1 MRRIMTGLL
10 AAAIILGL
18 AVGQPAEAKVYK
30 MAPEERAAALKE
42 KKAQGKK
49 SKKAGKPAP
58 GHDQG
63 GWVEVKPGE
72 KIAKK
77 NRKSKVDE
85 LAKAAEN
92 KGKKSK
98 KSKKGKKDAVE
109 TPEKASPAKTKADK
123 GKKSKAEVSAV
134 QKKSAKT
141 GKKAEKAEKPE
152 KSEKIEK
159 AEKTE
164 KAAAKKTGRKAATH
178 GDRLVGRDFTGERK
192 VSASSTEVRRPIPA
206 PAPVQTPAPAPAPA
220 PAPVTAP
227 VQAPAPASKKAEDL
241 SGYSVSRPSQEK
253 VTLRPEVRQEVQ
265 PGPVDASKPVGTERK
280 AGEGRF

>member
-85 LAKAAEN
+85 LAKAAED

-98 KSKKGKKDAVE
+98 KSKKDTAE
-109 TPEKASPAKTKADK
+109 TPEKESPAKTKADK
-123 GKKSKAEVSAV
+123 GKKPKAEESAV

-141 GKKAEKAEKPE
+141 GKKTEKAEKPE
-152 KSEKIEK
+152 KPEKTEKAEK

-164 KAAAKKTGRKAATH
+164 KAAAKKTGRKDATH

-192 VSASSTEVRRPIPA
+192 VSASSTEVRRPVPA
-206 PAPVQTPAPAPAPA
+206 PAPVQTPAPAPAPVT
-220 PAPVTAP
+220 APVTAP
-227 VQAPAPASKKAEDL
+227 APAPASKKAEDL

>member
-10 AAAIILGL
+10 AAAVLIGL
-18 AVGQPAEAKVYK
+18 AVGQPAQAKVYK

-49 SKKAGKPAP
+49 SKKAGKPTP

-63 GWVEVKPGE
+63 GWVEVKPGD

-85 LAKAAEN
+85 LAKAAES

-98 KSKKGKKDAVE
+98 KDKKDAAQS
-109 TPEKASPAKTKADK
+109 PEKASSAKADK
-123 GKKSKAEVSAV
+123 GKKP
-134 QKKSAKT
+134 
-141 GKKAEKAEKPE
+141 KAEKPE
-152 KSEKIEK
+152 QPAKSEKT
-159 AEKTE
+159 EKTD
-164 KAAAKKTGRKAATH
+164 KAAAKKTGRKDASH
-178 GDRLVGRDFTGERK
+178 GDRLVGRDFSGERK
-192 VSASSTEVRRPIPA
+192 VSASSTEVRRTA
-206 PAPVQTPAPAPAPA
+206 PAAAPAQAAPAQAPVAVPTPAAAPAQA
-220 PAPVTAP
+220 PAQT
-227 VQAPAPASKKAEDL
+227 PAPASKKADDL
-241 SGYSVSRPSQEK
+241 SGFSVSRPGPEK

-265 PGPVDASKPVGTERK
+265 PGPVDAAKPVGTERK